1 MSSQFRE
8 EQIVQAVMNVLQKL
22 DMMNENKMDAAESR
36 HAAYSEEEIPE
47 EDIKDITAT
56 DEQELC
62 LIDEPLKRE
71 ELLAMKKFTP
81 ARTLTGR
88 VGVRD
93 KTLTMFRKNANLA
106 AMVDAVWKPLNREYA
121 GSFGY
126 PMLKS
131 LPESKEEY
139 LMRPDLGRRLDE
151 KSMEYVRTKLKK
163 NPDVQIV
170 LGEGQSNDALE
181 QGMGELLPALLQGL
195 DAEHIDYGTPVFV
208 EYTRIGIGDLI
219 AQEVGAKAA
228 CVVLGERPGLLTW
241 RSLGCYITYDPKV
254 DVLESKRT
262 CVSNIQDDG
271 GTPPAEAG
279 AYIAGLIKRIL
290 DEKKSGDDLIL

>member
-1 MSSQFRE
+1 MSLNLNE
-8 EQIVQAVMNVLQKL
+8 EQIVQAVMNVLQN
-22 DMMNENKMDAAESR
+22 MNIG
-36 HAAYSEEEIPE
+36 SEEAVSIAEGVSDDQL
-47 EDIKDITAT
+47 EDIMDT
-56 DEQELC
+56 DEQDLC
-62 LIDEPLKRE
+62 LIDDPLKRD
-71 ELLAMKKFTP
+71 ELLALKKFTP

-106 AMVDAVWKPLNREYA
+106 AMVDAVWKPLNRKYA
-121 GSFGY
+121 ESFGY

-131 LPESKEEY
+131 LPNSKEEY
-139 LMRPDLGRRLDE
+139 LMRPDLGRLLEDESLD
-151 KSMEYVRTKLKK
+151 YVRTKLKK
-163 NPDVQIV
+163 NPQVQIV

-181 QGMGELLPALLQGL
+181 QGMGELLPALIQGL
-195 DAEHIDYGTPVFV
+195 DANNIDYGTPVFV

-219 AQEVGAKAA
+219 AQEVGAKMA
-228 CVVLGERPGLLTW
+228 CVILGERPGLLTW
-241 RSLGCYITYDPKV
+241 RSLGCYMTYNPKV

-279 AYIAGLIKRIL
+279 AYIADLIKRIL
-290 DEKKSGDDLIL
+290 QEEKSGDDLIL

>member
-1 MSSQFRE
+1 MSLNLNE
-8 EQIVQAVMNVLQKL
+8 EQIVQAVMNVLQN
-22 DMMNENKMDAAESR
+22 MNLG
-36 HAAYSEEEIPE
+36 SEEAVSIAEGVSDDQL
-47 EDIKDITAT
+47 EDIMDT
-56 DEQELC
+56 DEQDLC
-62 LIDEPLKRE
+62 LIDDPLKRD
-71 ELLAMKKFTP
+71 ELLALKKFTP

-106 AMVDAVWKPLNREYA
+106 AMVDAVWKPLNRKYA
-121 GSFGY
+121 ESFGY

-131 LPESKEEY
+131 LPNSKEEY
-139 LMRPDLGRRLDE
+139 LMRPDLGRLLEDESLD
-151 KSMEYVRTKLKK
+151 YVRTKLKK
-163 NPDVQIV
+163 NPQVQIV

-181 QGMGELLPALLQGL
+181 QGMGELLPALIQGL
-195 DAEHIDYGTPVFV
+195 DANNIDYGTPVFV

-219 AQEVGAKAA
+219 AQEVGAKMA
-228 CVVLGERPGLLTW
+228 CVILGERPGLLTW
-241 RSLGCYITYDPKV
+241 RSLGCYMTYNPKV

-279 AYIAGLIKRIL
+279 AYIADLIKRIL
-290 DEKKSGDDLIL
+290 QEEKSGDDLIL